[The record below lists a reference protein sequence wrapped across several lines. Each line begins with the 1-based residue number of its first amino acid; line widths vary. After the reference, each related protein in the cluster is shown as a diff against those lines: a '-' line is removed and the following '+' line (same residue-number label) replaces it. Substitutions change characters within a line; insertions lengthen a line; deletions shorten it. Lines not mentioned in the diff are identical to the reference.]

1 MPVPVSDD
9 TPSPLLLLLP
19 LLSRFLTPPAHL
31 SARLTKTQL
40 LIVTALSYHES
51 FHMSQLAA
59 YLSFSKEQATRAA
72 APLVEAGLVERFA
85 QLENRTRV
93 FLRLTA
99 DGKNLADELRAQFSS
114 QLKARVSA
122 SRAARAPRGR
132 RNAGAAAVQNL
143 TPILCCTC
151 GLQRKD
157 LHELFCQSLYCRRC
171 SGDG

>member
-40 LIVTALSYHES
+40 L
-51 FHMSQLAA
+51 
-59 YLSFSKEQATRAA
+59 SFSKEQATRAA

-85 QLENRTRV
+85 QSENRTRV

-122 SRAARAPRGR
+122 SLSEPEQLELREAAETLVR
-132 RNAGAAAVQNL
+132 L
-143 TPILCCTC
+143 LSKI
-151 GLQRKD
+151 
-157 LHELFCQSLYCRRC
+157 
-171 SGDG
+171 

>member
-1 MPVPVSDD
+1 MMR
-9 TPSPLLLLLP
+9 LLKCWEGGVAAC
-19 LLSRFLTPPAHL
+19 RFLFRMIRRRRFCYFCRCFPGFLRPPAHL

-72 APLVEAGLVERFA
+72 APLVEAGLIERFA
-85 QLENRTRV
+85 QSENRTRV

-99 DGKNLADELRAQFSS
+99 EGKTLADELRAQFSS

-122 SRAARAPRGR
+122 SLSEPEQLELREAAETLVR
-132 RNAGAAAVQNL
+132 L
-143 TPILCCTC
+143 LSKI
-151 GLQRKD
+151 
-157 LHELFCQSLYCRRC
+157 
-171 SGDG
+171 

>member
-114 QLKARVSA
+114 QLKPVSA
-122 SRAARAPRGR
+122 RP
-132 RNAGAAAVQNL
+132 
-143 TPILCCTC
+143 
-151 GLQRKD
+151 
-157 LHELFCQSLYCRRC
+157 CQSPSSSSSARPQKRWCGCCPKFNPDTLLHMRFAKEG
-171 SGDG
+171 SS

>member
-1 MPVPVSDD
+1 MPVSVSDD

-85 QLENRTRV
+85 QSENRTRV

-99 DGKNLADELRAQFSS
+99 DGKLRPCLFSDVEYDLRTALREGTEEDQRAVFLQALGAKPDEHHDKVGTERGMS
-114 QLKARVSA
+114 QI
-122 SRAARAPRGR
+122 G
-132 RNAGAAAVQNL
+132 G
-143 TPILCCTC
+143 
-151 GLQRKD
+151 
-157 LHELFCQSLYCRRC
+157 
-171 SGDG
+171 

>member
-85 QLENRTRV
+85 QSENRTRV
-93 FLRLTA
+93 FLRLMA
-99 DGKNLADELRAQFSS
+99 DGKNLADDLRAQFSS
-114 QLKARVSA
+114 QLKACVSA
-122 SRAARAPRGR
+122 SLSEPEQLELREAAETLVR
-132 RNAGAAAVQNL
+132 L
-143 TPILCCTC
+143 LS
-151 GLQRKD
+151 KM
-157 LHELFCQSLYCRRC
+157 
-171 SGDG
+171 

>member
-85 QLENRTRV
+85 QSENRTEEV
-93 FLRLTA
+93 
-99 DGKNLADELRAQFSS
+99 
-114 QLKARVSA
+114 
-122 SRAARAPRGR
+122 GR
-132 RNAGAAAVQNL
+132 
-143 TPILCCTC
+143 CCPGC
-151 GLQRKD
+151 WKGLQR
-157 LHELFCQSLYCRRC
+157 SM
-171 SGDG
+171 

>member
-1 MPVPVSDD
+1 
-9 TPSPLLLLLP
+9 
-19 LLSRFLTPPAHL
+19 
-31 SARLTKTQL
+31 
-40 LIVTALSYHES
+40 
-51 FHMSQLAA
+51 MSQLAA

-122 SRAARAPRGR
+122 SLSEPEQLELREAAETLVR
-132 RNAGAAAVQNL
+132 L
-143 TPILCCTC
+143 LSKI
-151 GLQRKD
+151 
-157 LHELFCQSLYCRRC
+157 
-171 SGDG
+171 

>member
-85 QLENRTRV
+85 QSE
-93 FLRLTA
+93 
-99 DGKNLADELRAQFSS
+99 KNLADELRAQFSS
-114 QLKARVSA
+114 QLKACVSA
-122 SRAARAPRGR
+122 SLSEPEQLELREAAETLVR
-132 RNAGAAAVQNL
+132 L
-143 TPILCCTC
+143 LSKI
-151 GLQRKD
+151 
-157 LHELFCQSLYCRRC
+157 
-171 SGDG
+171 